1 MAFEVG
7 LDQSVPDSTIVE
19 QLKAQ
24 AEILDA
30 MGIYQHHDAVS
41 GTAKQRVADD
51 YAKRLDDAMK
61 LGKDAYSKFVGHQV

>member
-1 MAFEVG
+1 
-7 LDQSVPDSTIVE
+7 
-19 QLKAQ
+19 
-24 AEILDA
+24 